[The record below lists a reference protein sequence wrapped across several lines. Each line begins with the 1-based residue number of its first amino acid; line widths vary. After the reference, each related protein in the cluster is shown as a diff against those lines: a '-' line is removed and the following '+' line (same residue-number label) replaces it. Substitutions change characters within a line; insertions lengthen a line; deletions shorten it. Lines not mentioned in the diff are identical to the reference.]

1 MKMLCYIAR
10 AVRRP
15 TSSARVVRESPVL
28 TEFKVFKV
36 DPSAMKPTYIE
47 TRCVTM
53 DVAVFAVFND
63 EPGATT
69 GVEDFRPGDEVEW
82 SFYHDEVQ
90 YILKGKAEIS
100 YSLPPMHR
108 RWYKTSAEE
117 GCIYLIPRGARV
129 KFKVIGND
137 PYRHLFVVM
146 PGGFYPPDKFER

>member
-117 GCIYLIPRGARV
+117 GCIYLIPRGARQV
-129 KFKVIGND
+129 QDNRQRPI
-137 PYRHLFVVM
+137 
-146 PGGFYPPDKFER
+146 PPSVRCHAGRLLSARQV

>member
-1 MKMLCYIAR
+1 MSGGTGFPFPY
-10 AVRRP
+10 
-15 TSSARVVRESPVL
+15 S
-28 TEFKVFKV
+28 EFKIFKV

-47 TRCVTM
+47 TRGVTM
-53 DVAVFAVFND
+53 DVAVFND

-146 PGGFYPPDKFER
+146 PGGFYTPDKFER